1 MDTAKVGRSMNDR
14 SDKIKIAQSFGQA
27 AAIYHTQASLQ
38 QDCATKLLQIL
49 DLWEVP
55 AGKILE
61 VGCGTGFLTQGL
73 CDRFPNHPLQVTDFS
88 AEMLA
93 FCQAHLQIGD
103 DCAPVSFQQ
112 MDGEKLETEETYSL
126 IIANFVIQW
135 FTQPVETLR
144 LWLKRLQPHGVLWL
158 AFPTCHS
165 FPEWREECEALQIPF
180 TANELPD
187 SQELVK
193 ALSSFSQDSY
203 LQEVFLHTSH
213 QDAGD
218 FLRGLKAIGAGV
230 NTSGQKLSAAE
241 MKRLI
246 RHWNN
251 AVKDHQ
257 GVLQVH
263 HHVAFLLIRRYY

>member
-1 MDTAKVGRSMNDR
+1 MDTAEVGRSMNDR
-14 SDKIKIAQSFGQA
+14 SDKLKIAQSFGQA
-27 AAIYHTQASLQ
+27 ASIYHTQASLQ

-61 VGCGTGFLTQGL
+61 VGCGTGFLTQEL
-73 CDRFPNHPLQVTDFS
+73 CDRFPHQPLQVTDLS

-93 FCQAHLQIGD
+93 FCQAHLQIGGNR
-103 DCAPVSFQQ
+103 APVSFQQ

-126 IIANFVIQW
+126 IVASFVIQW
-135 FTQPVETLR
+135 FKQPVETLR
-144 LWLKRLQPHGVLWL
+144 LWLERLQPHGILCL

-165 FPEWREECEALQIPF
+165 FPEWREKCEDLQLPF
-180 TANELPD
+180 TANALPD
-187 SQELVK
+187 SQELIK
-193 ALSSFSQDSY
+193 ALSSLSQDSY

-218 FLRGLKAIGAGV
+218 FLRGLKAIGAGI

-251 AVKDHQ
+251 AVKKDKQ
-257 GVLQVH
+257 DVLQVH
-263 HHVAFLLIRRYY
+263 HHVAFLLIRR